1 MPSALSP
8 EHLTR
13 DLAVR
18 DLTDPDQGP
27 HAIQLLVAAVADRLG
42 EAWRC
47 AVRRHRGPRVV
58 PIEENYDRLRISPE
72 AASRD
77 VRYTRYVDDRRMLR
91 SHASAMIPAALR
103 ALAAQPADDALLV
116 CPGIVYRRDAIDRLH
131 TGTPHQLDL
140 WRVASHPLSLD
151 DLDEMID
158 LLVDCLVPRA
168 RYRWEPRSHPY
179 TLDGR
184 QVDVECDSAW
194 VEVCE
199 CGLAHPEVL
208 AMAGLDGRHGLAL
221 GMGLDRVLM
230 LRKGVPDIRLLRSGD
245 PRVAAQ
251 MQDLA
256 PYRAVSAMPPVRR
269 DLSVAVGDDDT
280 VEDIGDRV
288 RDALGADAEVVEE
301 VVVVSET
308 AFAHLPAAAVVR
320 LGMQPGQKNV
330 LVRVVL
336 RPLGRTLTDEDANLL
351 RDRIYGALHRGAV
364 HHWATGHNASP

>member
-27 HAIQLLVAAVADRLG
+27 HAIQLLVAAVADRLA

-47 AVRRHRGPRVV
+47 EVRRHRGPRVV

-184 QVDVECDSAW
+184 QVDVECDSEW